1 MAVFTLQAEKRA
13 LQGRATN
20 ALRAEGSIPGVMYGA
35 GTEPVSLTVDRNA
48 MWKLFK
54 QAGESSVI
62 TLVVDGTEHPV
73 LIQEM
78 QYDPLTDFVTHVD
91 LRRVDLTVKVDA
103 AIRLIMVGE
112 APAVKEL
119 GGTLLQTM
127 DELEVTALPAAL
139 VAEIEVDVTTLKT
152 FDDAIHVSDLDL
164 PEGIE
169 VMIEGT
175 RTIASVQAPRTA
187 EAMAALDET
196 DAEPVEVDAAEGEDK
211 KEENAEAKA

>member
-20 ALRAEGSIPGVMYGA
+20 ALREEGSIPGVMYGA
-35 GTEPVSLTVDRNA
+35 GSEPVSLTVDRNA

-62 TLVVDGTEHPV
+62 TVTYDGAEYPV

-91 LRRVDLTVKVDA
+91 LRLVDLTKKVDA
-103 AIRLIMVGE
+103 AIRLVLVGD

-127 DELEVTALPAAL
+127 DEVEVSALPAAL
-139 VAEIEVDVTTLKT
+139 VSEIEVEVGGLKT
-152 FDDAIHVSDLDL
+152 FDDAVHVSDLTL

-169 VMIEGT
+169 LVSEAT
-175 RTIASVQAPRTA
+175 RTIASVQPPRVEEVEEVVA
-187 EAMAALDET
+187 EE
-196 DAEPVEVDAAEGEDK
+196 EVAEGEEK
-211 KEENAEAKA
+211 KEEDAEAKA